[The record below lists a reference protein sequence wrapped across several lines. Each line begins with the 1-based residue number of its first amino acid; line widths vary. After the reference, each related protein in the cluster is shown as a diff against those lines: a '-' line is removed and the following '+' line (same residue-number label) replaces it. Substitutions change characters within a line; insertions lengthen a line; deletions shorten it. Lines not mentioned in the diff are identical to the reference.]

1 MKLCL
6 LKKVVL
12 IKDLTPKTVF
22 LDVSSQ
28 NAVYKRGRGG
38 TRSFLC
44 FSLYQSSLAPA
55 PKRARVFSYI
65 LEYSYTILVGTPI
78 FCWYHSMK

>member
-44 FSLYQSSLAPA
+44 FLYTNQVLRQHQKERGCFPSFI
-55 PKRARVFSYI
+55 VFM
-65 LEYSYTILVGTPI
+65 
-78 FCWYHSMK
+78 C